1 LERLLSII
9 NRGDLLTSIER
20 HVRCRRL
27 IARKARAAGSPLF
40 EREVLSLMFGAEAL
54 AVIPDQISTS
64 QERLVRR
71 LGMEMKPSMHNL
83 GLSGTD
89 VGELV
94 AFYRRWRD

>member
-1 LERLLSII
+1 
-9 NRGDLLTSIER
+9 
-20 HVRCRRL
+20 
-27 IARKARAAGSPLF
+27 
-40 EREVLSLMFGAEAL
+40 MFGAEAL
-54 AVIPDQISTS
+54 AVIPDQISTR

-71 LGMEMKPSMHNL
+71 LGMEMKPSMLNL